1 LPDGDL
7 DDLVRRVDPDRWL
20 ASRFIADPL
29 ARSDVVA
36 LYAFDRELA
45 RAPRIAS
52 TPLVAEIRLTWWSE
66 ALDEIYGG
74 AGVRGH
80 PVAQALEIA
89 AGRRSLPREGLQSM
103 IDARIDSLGQTAF
116 TEPEAIDWADRVGG
130 AASVAVAEIL
140 DAGASPYARLAGRLW
155 GLKLLAE
162 SGPVSR
168 ALVAPWIVSR
178 WPDARQAARGM
189 SATAFPAIAH
199 VALVRQWSRGVEGS
213 PAMTRLRLLWA
224 VTTGRI

>member
-1 LPDGDL
+1 MDGDL

-29 ARSDVVA
+29 ARADVVA

-52 TPLVAEIRLTWWSE
+52 SALVAEIRLTWWSE

-74 AGVRGH
+74 ARVRGH

-89 AGRRSLPREGLQSM
+89 VGRRGLPRETLQGM
-103 IDARIDSLGQTAF
+103 IDARIESLDQAAF
-116 TEPEAIDWADRVGG
+116 AEPEAMDWADKVGG
-130 AASVAVAEIL
+130 AASMAAAEIL
-140 DAGASPYARLAGRLW
+140 EAGASPHTRLAGRLW
-155 GLKLLAE
+155 GLKLLTE
-162 SGPVSR
+162 SGAVSR
-168 ALVAPWIVSR
+168 AVVAPWIRST
-178 WPDARQAARGM
+178 WPRARQAARGM
-189 SATAFPAIAH
+189 SAAAFPAIAH
-199 VALVRQWSRGVEGS
+199 VPLVRPWSRGVGDS
-213 PAMTRLRLLWA
+213 PTMTRLRLLWA